1 MQWWTMGHCAGLHS
15 AQGRRVVARLEATA
29 LQVGRSLRGDL
40 GCLIRRTWGRLE
52 SLDKT
57 LMWSLR
63 APLGALAATESR
75 FLWEV
80 LASVNGEPRTSLACC
95 LDADFAVP
103 VPKMGSRL
111 LAWL

>member
-1 MQWWTMGHCAGLHS
+1 
-15 AQGRRVVARLEATA
+15 
-29 LQVGRSLRGDL
+29 
-40 GCLIRRTWGRLE
+40 
-52 SLDKT
+52 
-57 LMWSLR
+57 MWSLR

-111 LAWL
+111 LAGMRLDIQRPGLCLGVGGVAQALRLAGSLGFFWGQPTGRLVS